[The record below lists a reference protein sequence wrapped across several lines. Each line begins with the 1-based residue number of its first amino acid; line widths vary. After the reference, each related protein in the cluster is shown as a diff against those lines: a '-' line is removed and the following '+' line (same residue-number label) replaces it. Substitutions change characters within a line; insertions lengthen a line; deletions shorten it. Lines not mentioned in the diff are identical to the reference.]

1 MFDVRE
7 ERLFDFWSDMR
18 DERDATADDLRDVRG
33 TRGVGPLVSRAPL
46 VSRVIPPN
54 RPMSI
59 KQSKAAFTIVELLM
73 VVGIIIVL
81 MGVVTTAASQSIRAS
96 RGRRAEALYSLVQA
110 GMNAYYA
117 RYDEWPGS
125 VGSKIANGSINPN
138 GDRDHPD
145 VYVLSGTE
153 VRSCV
158 KALVDETKNGTPVMD
173 ISGLYVSRFP
183 GELDGVASKGRTAVR
198 KATGMD
204 FMSAIHGT
212 RSSKKKMT
220 TSEMYFGYPDSA
232 TGYFV
237 RFGIVYSI
245 PTDQFSVMN
254 QKTAEDMKK

>member
-1 MFDVRE
+1 M
-7 ERLFDFWSDMR
+7 FDFWSDMR

-81 MGVVTTAASQSIRAS
+81 MGVVTTAAAQSIRAS
-96 RGRRAEALYSLVQA
+96 RSRRADALCSLVQA

-125 VGSKIANGSINPN
+125 IGSRIANGSIGTRSNN
-138 GDRDHPD
+138 EGTQGSNDNDK
-145 VYVLSGTE
+145 YELTGTE

-173 ISGLYVSRFP
+173 ISGLFVSRFP
-183 GELDGVASKGRTAVR
+183 GELNGAASKGNTAVR
-198 KATGMD
+198 KAAGMD

-220 TSEMYFGYPDSA
+220 TSEMYFGYPDPS
-232 TGYFV
+232 TGYFL
-237 RFGIVYSI
+237 RFMMVYSI
-245 PTDQFSVMN
+245 PTDQFAVSK
-254 QKTAEDMKK
+254 QR